1 MTYAVEQRGETQ
13 RLNEELARIQRC
25 RVLAAWAENKAA
37 EKARRDALM
46 AQIVRWNCSRLQILL
61 AYTQRQELH

>member
-25 RVLAAWAENKAA
+25 RVLAAWAEIRAERLAREERIMAA
-37 EKARRDALM
+37 LRPK
-46 AQIVRWNCSRLQILL
+46 IVDDND
-61 AYTQRQELH
+61 

>member
-1 MTYAVEQRGETQ
+1 MTYTVEQRGETQ

-37 EKARRDALM
+37 EKARRDAL
-46 AQIVRWNCSRLQILL
+46 AAHWLTDTWTREE
-61 AYTQRQELH
+61 QENG